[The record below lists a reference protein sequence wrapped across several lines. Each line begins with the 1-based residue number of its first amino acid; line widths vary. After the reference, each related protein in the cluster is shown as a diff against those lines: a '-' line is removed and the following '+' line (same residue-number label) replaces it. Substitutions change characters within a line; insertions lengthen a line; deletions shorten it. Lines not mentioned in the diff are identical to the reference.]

1 MLLDE
6 LSAKQR
12 KKEFKSRS
20 KELRS
25 KDAAIRHAAMEIVF
39 AEPRYLIEG
48 ECLIPLLETLIPQKV
63 QYLFG

>member
-1 MLLDE
+1 MPLDD

-25 KDAAIRHAAMEIVF
+25 KDAAIRQAALEIVF
-39 AEPRYLIEG
+39 VDPRYLLEG
-48 ECLIPLLETLIPQKV
+48 ECLIPLLETLTPQKV
-63 QYLFG
+63 